1 MDHVPV
7 VRIGEVLLVS
17 LRMDIGDRLAMAL
30 RDEIATAITEQGS
43 RCVLI
48 DISALEILDTF
59 MCRTIATMA
68 KMSDVLDAE
77 TVVVGMR
84 PAVAIT
90 VVELGM
96 NLRGVRTALTVE
108 QGLAVLGHR
117 VQSAVR

>member
-1 MDHVPV
+1 
-7 VRIGEVLLVS
+7 VLLVA
-17 LRMDIGDRLAMAL
+17 LRMDIGDRLAMTL
-30 RDEIATAITEQGS
+30 QDDIAAAITEQGS
-43 RCVLI
+43 RYVLI

-68 KMSDVLDAE
+68 RMSGILDAE

-96 NLRGVRTALTVE
+96 SLRGVRTALTVE

-117 VQSAVR
+117 VQAAAR

>member
-1 MDHVPV
+1 MDRVPL
-7 VRIGEVLLVS
+7 VRIGEVLLVA
-17 LRMDIGDRLAMAL
+17 LRMDVGDRLAL
-30 RDEIATAITEQGS
+30 TLQDDIASAISEQGS

-48 DISALEILDTF
+48 DISALEIVDTF
-59 MCRTIATMA
+59 MCRTIANMA
-68 KMSDVLDAE
+68 KMSGVLDAE

-117 VQSAVR
+117 VQSTNR